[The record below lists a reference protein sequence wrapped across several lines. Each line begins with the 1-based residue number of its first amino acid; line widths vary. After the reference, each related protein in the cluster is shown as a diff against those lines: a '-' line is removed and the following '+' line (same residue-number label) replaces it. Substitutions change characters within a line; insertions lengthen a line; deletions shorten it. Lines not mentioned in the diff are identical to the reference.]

1 MYFKE
6 RSHVNL
12 LSSWM
17 RFLTY
22 DICLYDIS
30 KHLWFYTPCN
40 THSIGNL
47 DAQYGQLQHGGIC
60 RSSSW
65 RSFGKPGSARVLL
78 LLLSPAPSS
87 RRSGRPALG
96 ERKSSRGLIGCSAL
110 LIVFRFSIIMH
121 SINVVPESISCFGV
135 FSTQVT
141 RNTRKFYVC

>member
-1 MYFKE
+1 MTPSSKVTPGVTHIRVYHRPYDDHECFFNKKVYFKE

-78 LLLSPAPSS
+78 LLPSPAPSS
-87 RRSGRPALG
+87 QRSGRPVLG
-96 ERKSSRGLIGCSAL
+96 KEKVA
-110 LIVFRFSIIMH
+110 
-121 SINVVPESISCFGV
+121 GV
-135 FSTQVT
+135 
-141 RNTRKFYVC
+141 